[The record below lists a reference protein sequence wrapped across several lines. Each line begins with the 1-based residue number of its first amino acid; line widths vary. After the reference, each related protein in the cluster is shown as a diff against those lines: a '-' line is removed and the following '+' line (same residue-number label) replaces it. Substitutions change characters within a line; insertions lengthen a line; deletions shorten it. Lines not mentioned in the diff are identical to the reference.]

1 MEANAARIIELVGD
15 DDWDVR
21 AAAVGALVNAPAV
34 VERHIEPISAL
45 LNHGDWHVRKSALK
59 VLASS

>member
-1 MEANAARIIELVGD
+1 MEANADRIVQMLSDGD
-15 DDWDVR
+15 YNVR
-21 AAAVGALVNAPAV
+21 EAAVGALINAPAV

-45 LNHGDWHVRKSALK
+45 LNHGSWGARESALK